1 MPWFAHHD
9 IILAIMRERY
19 ALAAVARFV
28 EKNACAAQF
37 SSPQQTEVLG
47 NYIAEQ
53 IAIEYDSRF
62 CLTGVVRTRFCYD
75 CSAIPLIFKQHYECY
90 SYRILME
97 TFSAAHRKHTAVLC
111 ESDSTIP

>member
-9 IILAIMRERY
+9 IILAIMKERY
-19 ALAAVARFV
+19 ALAAVARFA

-53 IAIEYDSRF
+53 IAIECDSRF
-62 CLTGVVRTRFCYD
+62 CLTGVVRTRFYD
-75 CSAIPLIFKQHYECY
+75 DCNAIPLFFNSIMNAIHIG
-90 SYRILME
+90 S
-97 TFSAAHRKHTAVLC
+97 
-111 ESDSTIP
+111 